1 MGAPIYKI
9 GDLSSEILADASDD
23 VSKLNTSN
31 TVEED
36 KPVEEKKTVIS
47 VREGKQKRDE
57 QFKIDKKA
65 IKDKRDNEINAL
77 GKNQENLPEGIRRKK
92 EARTTKRREM
102 QDLRDKERGQRRTDR
117 RNRGIERL
125 GNRNNMSTEDAT
137 KAYDT
142 RTSTYA
148 AYNVNAANQNSIN
161 AMEQQD
167 KKGDSNTLGDKI
179 LGAPGSTLSKT
190 KLDTNSAGSV
200 QKNIT
205 PSKPTKSP
213 VDMLGPTQQEASE
226 DSLGMSSFMMN
237 SKNRRGH

>member
-1 MGAPIYKI
+1 MGAPIYKM
-9 GDLSSEILADASDD
+9 GDLSSEILADASND

-36 KPVEEKKTVIS
+36 KPVIS
-47 VREGKQKRDE
+47 VREGKQKRKE
-57 QFKIDKKA
+57 QFEIDKKA
-65 IKDKRDNEINAL
+65 IKDKRDDKINAL

-102 QDLRDKERGQRRTDR
+102 QDLRDIEKGAKNADK

-125 GNRNNMSTEDAT
+125 ENRNNMSNEDAT

-161 AMEQQD
+161 AMKQ
-167 KKGDSNTLGDKI
+167 
-179 LGAPGSTLSKT
+179 
-190 KLDTNSAGSV
+190 
-200 QKNIT
+200 
-205 PSKPTKSP
+205 
-213 VDMLGPTQQEASE
+213 
-226 DSLGMSSFMMN
+226 
-237 SKNRRGH
+237 

>member
-1 MGAPIYKI
+1 MGAPIYEM
-9 GDLSSEILADASDD
+9 GDLSSKILDEASND
-23 VSKLNTSN
+23 VNELNTSN

-36 KPVEEKKTVIS
+36 KPVIS
-47 VREGKQKRDE
+47 VREGKQKREE

-65 IKDKRDNEINAL
+65 IKDKRDDEINAL
-77 GKNQENLPEGIRRKK
+77 GKHQENLPEGIRRKK

-161 AMEQQD
+161 AMEQKD
-167 KKGDSNTLGDKI
+167 EEGNKDTIGDRLLAKAP
-179 LGAPGSTLSKT
+179 APGSTLGKT

-200 QKNIT
+200 PKNIT
-205 PSKPTKSP
+205 PESP
-213 VDMLGPTQQEASE
+213 GAMLAPTQQEASE
-226 DSLGMSSFMMN
+226 DSQGISSFMMN
-237 SKNRRGH
+237 SKNIRGY